1 MTPQGNLRDLALLDT
16 KTRTE
21 RAMVRRVL
29 AGIELASAFDE
40 LTAAERELEQMEAED
55 DE

>member
-1 MTPQGNLRDLALLDT
+1 MPRGNLRDLALLDP
-16 KTRTE
+16 KTRAE

-29 AGIELASAFDE
+29 AGIELASAREE
-40 LTAAERELEQMEAED
+40 LAAAERELEQMEAG